1 MDEWSIE
8 TKAIRSGIERTMF
21 NEHSEP
27 IFLTSSY
34 IFKNAQ
40 QAADRFCNREPGL
53 IYSRF
58 TNPTVQVFQDRLAA
72 LEEGECCLSTAS
84 GMSAILSLCLG
95 LLKAGD
101 HIIASQS
108 LFGSTIQLLTQWL
121 PRLGI
126 ETTLVPLSDIN
137 AWREARTAHTKLLFV
152 ETPANPTMELCDI
165 RELAQL
171 AHEFGAL
178 LAVDNCFCTPVL
190 QKPLKMG
197 ADVVVHSATKYL
209 DGQGRVLGGALV
221 GSRQILMDGGIYNFL
236 RCSGPTLS
244 AFNAWVLLK
253 GLETLSLRMER
264 QSTNAHRIA
273 QWLEQQP
280 LVKRVYYPHLP
291 SHPQYALAVQQQV
304 LGGAIITFEVQGG
317 QEQAWKIIDH
327 TKMISITGNLGDTK
341 TTITHP
347 ATTTHGRLRPEE
359 RLLAGVSDGLIR
371 LSVGLESVQ
380 DIQNDLMT
388 NLQ

>member
-1 MDEWSIE
+1 MDEWDIE
-8 TKAIRSGIERTMF
+8 TKAIRSGIERTNF

-34 IFKNAQ
+34 VFKNAQ

-95 LLKAGD
+95 LLKSGD
-101 HIIASQS
+101 HIVASQS

-121 PRLGI
+121 PRWGI
-126 ETTLVPLSDIN
+126 ETTFVPLSDQG
-137 AWREARTAHTKLLFV
+137 AWRKATMRNTKLFFV

-165 RELAQL
+165 TELAQL
-171 AHEFGAL
+171 AHELGAL
-178 LAVDNCFCTPVL
+178 LAVDNCFCTPAL

-197 ADVVVHSATKYL
+197 ADIVVHSATKYL

-221 GSRQILMDGGIYNFL
+221 GARPLLMDGGIYSFL

-264 QSTNAHRIA
+264 QSMNAHRIA
-273 QWLEQQP
+273 QWLEKQP
-280 LVKRVYYPHLP
+280 LVNRVYYPHLP

-304 LGGAIITFEVQGG
+304 LGGAIITFEVRGG
-317 QEQAWKIIDH
+317 QEQAWKVIDH
-327 TKMISITGNLGDTK
+327 TRMISITGNLGDTK

-347 ATTTHGRLRPEE
+347 ATTTHGRLRPDE
-359 RLLAGVSDGLIR
+359 RRAAGVSDGLIR

-380 DIQNDLMT
+380 DIQNDLVN

>member
-1 MDEWSIE
+1 MDEWDNE

-34 IFKNAQ
+34 VFKDAQ

-58 TNPTVQVFQDRLAA
+58 TNPTVHVFQDRLAA

-95 LLKAGD
+95 LLKSGD
-101 HIIASQS
+101 HIVASQS

-121 PRLGI
+121 PRWGI
-126 ETTLVPLSDIN
+126 ETTLVPLSDQD
-137 AWREARTAHTKLLFV
+137 AWHRARTSHTKLFFV

-165 RELAQL
+165 NALAQL
-171 AHEFGAL
+171 AHESGAL
-178 LAVDNCFCTPVL
+178 LAVDNCFCTPAL

-264 QSTNAHRIA
+264 QSQNAHKIA

-280 LVKRVYYPHLP
+280 LVKQVYYPHLP
-291 SHPQYALAVQQQV
+291 SHPQYALALQQQV

-317 QEQAWKIIDH
+317 QDQAWKVINN
-327 TKMISITGNLGDTK
+327 TQMISITGNLGDTK
-341 TTITHP
+341 STITHP

-371 LSVGLESVQ
+371 LSVGLESIR
-380 DIQNDLMT
+380 DIQNDLAT
-388 NLQ
+388 HLR